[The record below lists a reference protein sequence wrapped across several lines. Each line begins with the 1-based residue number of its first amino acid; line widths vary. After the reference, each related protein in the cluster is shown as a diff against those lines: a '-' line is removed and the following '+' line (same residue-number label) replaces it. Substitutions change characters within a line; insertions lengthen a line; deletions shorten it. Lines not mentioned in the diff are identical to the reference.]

1 MAIQRAATLTDANR
15 LRDQVCE
22 QLRDQIISGRLGP
35 GHRLVERDLAEDFGV
50 SRVPVREAVQTL
62 IAEGFVEAVSPRRI
76 VVRKLSR
83 RDVEELFD
91 VRESLEVLSTRQATE
106 RADAVALRRFKE
118 LLEAAR
124 LATVAGEPAALSRA
138 NSAFHHH
145 VIEMSGN
152 RLLASLLEPLEGR
165 LRWVYQQ
172 IDDPEQVWLEHQEL
186 YRAIASGNVR
196 TAEDCAFR
204 HVRRNRAAAIQLLY
218 GRAPVPLAE

>member
-1 MAIQRAATLTDANR
+1 MAILRAATLTEANR

-22 QLRDQIISGRLGP
+22 QLRDQIINGRLGP
-35 GHRLVERDLAEDFGV
+35 GRRLVERDLAEEFGV

-76 VVRKLSR
+76 VVRNLSR

-91 VRESLEVLSTRQATE
+91 VRESLEVLSTRQATQ
-106 RADAVALRRFKE
+106 RADGAALDRFEE

-124 LATVAGEPAALSRA
+124 LATAVGEPAALSRA

-152 RLLASLLEPLEGR
+152 RLLASMLEPLEGR

-186 YRAIASGNVR
+186 FRAISSGNVR

-204 HVRRNRAAAIQLLY
+204 HVRRNRDAAIQLLY